1 MRKLVFVGA
10 LALMVAVVAASLS
23 GAASGRATGG
33 PLAGKVIWEVDVL
46 NSNPTLTA
54 LAQAINIPIA
64 KAGGKLVRSF
74 AVNSAGQVD
83 LSLQAQGF
91 DRAIAAKPAAII
103 WLVIDPKSM
112 QPEVK
117 KAKAAGIPVF
127 ALIGKPQGF
136 TVNAVENLQNYA
148 EGYVLGQTLS
158 KALKAGDEVSM
169 IESFPTPNTVAEQAG
184 ALKAMHQAGLKIVGD
199 PSKQRNA
206 TDIASGAQPIM
217 QGLLAR
223 YPNLKGMFVY
233 NDDSALGAISAIRA
247 AGKRGKITVVS
258 RNGEDPA
265 IAAVKT
271 GDLLATCDINPIALG
286 ENAGN
291 AIVKEVTGKAHYTNN
306 FNLPSPAAANCLVT
320 KKNAGSYVSWSKRIH
335 YVTIA
340 ER

>member
-1 MRKLVFVGA
+1 MRKLAVIGAVLAIATAVAGGVFAAGSGD
-10 LALMVAVVAASLS
+10 AAS
-23 GAASGRATGG
+23 G
-33 PLAGKVIWEVDVL
+33 PLAGKVVWEVDVVKA
-46 NSNPTLTA
+46 NPALTA
-54 LAQAINIPIA
+54 LAQAVNLEVA
-64 KAGGKLVRSF
+64 KAGGTLVRSF

-112 QPEVK
+112 RPQVK

-127 ALIGKPQGF
+127 ALIGKPQGS
-136 TVNAVENLQNYA
+136 TVNAIENLKNNAQ
-148 EGYVLGQTLS
+148 GYILGKTLA
-158 KALKAGDEVSM
+158 KALKPGDQVSM
-169 IESFPTPNTVAEQAG
+169 IESFPTPNTIEEQAG
-184 ALKAMHQAGLKIVGD
+184 AVKAMKEGGLKIVGD

-223 YPNLKGMFVY
+223 YPDLKGMFVY
-233 NDDSALGAISAIRA
+233 NDDSAIGAISAIRA

-265 IAAVKT
+265 IAAIKS

-286 ENAGN
+286 RGAG
-291 AIVKEVTGKAHYTNN
+291 AAVVRQLTGKAHYTNN
-306 FNLPSPAAANCLVT
+306 FELPSPSAANCLVT
-320 KKNAGSYVSWSKRIH
+320 KKNVNSYKSWSKRIH
-335 YVTIA
+335 YVKIA